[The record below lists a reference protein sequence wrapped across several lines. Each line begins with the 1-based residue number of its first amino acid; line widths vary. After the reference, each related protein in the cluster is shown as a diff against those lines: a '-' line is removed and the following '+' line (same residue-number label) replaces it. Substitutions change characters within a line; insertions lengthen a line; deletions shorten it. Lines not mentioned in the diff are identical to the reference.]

1 MRVVVRLGYSI
12 ELRSSPIVIKMNY
25 DANERVAFGN
35 ELKSTSPRL
44 VYHYGPDLSLRC
56 HRESLSQIG
65 INARISAADVSL

>member
-44 VYHYGPDLSLRC
+44 VYHYELMVSAIDLIYRYVAIERASLK
-56 HRESLSQIG
+56 
-65 INARISAADVSL
+65 